1 MQEKNYKIPRVK
13 RLARKRIRHIDLE
26 AVDKLIVASIW
37 HENRLGYL
45 SLDIICSKKRTV
57 LRSRKTVS
65 FEEQIM
71 SKDKYLT
78 QHIFLPNR
86 AYCVYYPS
94 NSFCNMCGFEN
105 QGIISDIPKFQLR
118 SIWSCHEFRPIV
130 HEQRYLKD
138 YNSGY
143 LKFVKHRCIQTAPVG
158 AQLSTVT
165 IAMIKALYLTQ
176 NSLFHLHGLCLTFH
190 FHIIKCIFNNF
201 VFWLFAKC
209 S

>member
-1 MQEKNYKIPRVK
+1 MTHSCEEIYILFREKYVINIITGMRQIGKTQNLKMQEKNYKIPRVK

-57 LRSRKTVS
+57 FRSRKTVS
-65 FEEQIM
+65 FEEQMM

-105 QGIISDIPKFQLR
+105 
-118 SIWSCHEFRPIV
+118 
-130 HEQRYLKD
+130 
-138 YNSGY
+138 
-143 LKFVKHRCIQTAPVG
+143 
-158 AQLSTVT
+158 
-165 IAMIKALYLTQ
+165 
-176 NSLFHLHGLCLTFH
+176 
-190 FHIIKCIFNNF
+190 
-201 VFWLFAKC
+201 
-209 S
+209 